1 MNSSPSNNC
10 KLILSHI
17 SVSIDDLKILQE
29 INLKVQTGEYVGI
42 VGPSG
47 CGKST
52 LFNII
57 SGLIKPDIGNIVI
70 DQTDCTGKTGFVGY
84 MQQKD
89 LLLPWF
95 TIVENISLPML
106 VHGFNKHDARKKIM
120 EEIPVFGLEGF
131 EDSYP
136 IELSGGMKQKAALLR
151 TILFEKE
158 ILLLDEPF
166 GRLDAITRKKMQD
179 WLMKLKNHF
188 NKTILMITHDVD
200 EAIYLS
206 DTVYVFSNL
215 PGSIIDSFSID
226 LPKPRDLSIQTTS
239 KFNAYKKRIM
249 ESL

>member
-1 MNSSPSNNC
+1 LDALEVLKN
-10 KLILSHI
+10 I
-17 SVSIDDLKILQE
+17 SIEV
-29 INLKVQTGEYVGI
+29 NAGEYVSI

-57 SGLIKPDIGNIVI
+57 SGLIKPDNGRVII
-70 DQTDCTGKTGFVGY
+70 DQADCTGKTGFVGY

-95 TIVENISLPML
+95 TIVENISLPL
-106 VHGFNKHDARKKIM
+106 RIHGLSKQEARKKVL
-120 EEIPVFGLEGF
+120 EEIPIFGLEGF
-131 EDSYP
+131 EDRYP
-136 IELSGGMKQKAALLR
+136 IELSGGMRQKAALLR

-158 ILLLDEPF
+158 IILLDEPF
-166 GRLDAITRKKMQD
+166 GRLDAITRKKMQN

-206 DTVYVFSNL
+206 DSVYLFSNL
-215 PGSIIDSFSID
+215 PGTILDSFSIN
-226 LPKPRDLSIQTTS
+226 LPKPRELSIQTS
-239 KFNAYKKRIM
+239 SPFNAYKKRIM
-249 ESL
+249 EKL